1 MGTNDIELRT
11 RFEQSAGA
19 IAAVGAVCVLTVA
32 PLYLFTGS
40 PESYYLGVPLW
51 GWLSVAIYY
60 VMLVLVV
67 FTVRTTGI
75 VGASA
80 EATTE

>member
-1 MGTNDIELRT
+1 MVPNDTGLRT

-19 IAAVGAVCVLTVA
+19 IAAAVTVGLLTVA

-40 PESYYLGVPLW
+40 PESYHFGVPLW

-60 VMLVLVV
+60 VMLALVV
-67 FTVRTTGI
+67 FVTRTTGI
-75 VGASA
+75 VESSA
-80 EATTE
+80 EVLAE